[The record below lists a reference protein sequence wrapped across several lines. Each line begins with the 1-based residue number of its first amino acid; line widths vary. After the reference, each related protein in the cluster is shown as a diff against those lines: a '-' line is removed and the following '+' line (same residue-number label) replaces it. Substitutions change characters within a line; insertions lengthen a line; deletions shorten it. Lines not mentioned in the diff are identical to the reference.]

1 MLIEIYGD
9 NPDTRK
15 IKQVAEVLNHGGI
28 VVVPTDTI
36 YAFAASLNNKKGLER
51 LASLKKVKLK
61 KAQFSLICSGLS
73 NISSFTKPIERNVF
87 RVLKHSLPGP
97 FTFILNANNYV
108 AKCFGSNKKEVGIRV
123 PDHQITKAIVE
134 FLGHPL
140 VSTSVHDEDKII
152 EYTTDP
158 IAIFSKYEEN
168 VELVIDAGYGK
179 NQASTIVDCTSG
191 SPTILRQGIGQLNI
205 HS

>member
-1 MLIEIYGD
+1 M
-9 NPDTRK
+9 
-15 IKQVAEVLNHGGI
+15 
-28 VVVPTDTI
+28 
-36 YAFAASLNNKKGLER
+36 
-51 LASLKKVKLK
+51 
-61 KAQFSLICSGLS
+61 
-73 NISSFTKPIERNVF
+73 
-87 RVLKHSLPGP
+87 
-97 FTFILNANNYV
+97 
-108 AKCFGSNKKEVGIRV
+108 
-123 PDHQITKAIVE
+123 
-134 FLGHPL
+134 GHPL